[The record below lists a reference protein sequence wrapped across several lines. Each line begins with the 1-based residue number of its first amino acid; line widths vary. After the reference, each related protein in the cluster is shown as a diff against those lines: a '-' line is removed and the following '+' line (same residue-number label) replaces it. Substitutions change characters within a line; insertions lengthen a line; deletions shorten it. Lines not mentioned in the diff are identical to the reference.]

1 MAEKKIEL
9 QEIDPVEIFGVNDRF
24 ITRLGNYFPK
34 LKIVARGNCIS
45 LKGSSKDIAEFSK
58 AIDAR
63 YPIQCYRILYDYRAK
78 SKFLWACS
86 SQRNILPQ
94 FQYLFLTT

>member
-58 AIDAR
+58 AIDALIAKR
-63 YPIQCYRILYDYRAK
+63 YKKIFWLKMDIYPTLI
-78 SKFLWACS
+78 S
-86 SQRNILPQ
+86 SSS
-94 FQYLFLTT
+94 

>member
-58 AIDAR
+58 AIDALIAKDIKSVISALMMWTAFLR
-63 YPIQCYRILYDYRAK
+63 SSRKMKNRHSILSEA
-78 SKFLWACS
+78 
-86 SQRNILPQ
+86 ILR
-94 FQYLFLTT
+94 